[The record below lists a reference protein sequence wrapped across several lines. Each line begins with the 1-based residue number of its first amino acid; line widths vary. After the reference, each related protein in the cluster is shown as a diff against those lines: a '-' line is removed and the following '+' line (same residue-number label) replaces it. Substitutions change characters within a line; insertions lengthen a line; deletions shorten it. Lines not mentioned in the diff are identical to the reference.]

1 MKTSELQTAT
11 FTDIVF
17 DGRNKEYGA
26 YELRTL
32 YWKRLL
38 IALLITTILVII
50 GFFFFRIFGKEE
62 IARRVIPKHEFLVKE
77 YTTGQKKR
85 TEQKK
90 VEKKDTPKEQKLKVV
105 QNTEPIITKD
115 ATKPPERTEDK
126 ENAKNTGQTHQD
138 GDDEEKNKK
147 DGNNADSDGDGIAD
161 TDDICKNTYGVEN
174 SPLGKG
180 CPMPLDRDEDGIAD
194 TDDICPTVNA
204 QTGKYTGT
212 IGKGCPEKPKEE
224 VITKPDEVA
233 TFRGDWASFLSNN
246 IEYPDTED
254 EGVVIV
260 KYIVDLNGNISDVK
274 AVSGSVELRKE
285 AERAVR
291 SSSGRWAPAK
301 LGGKP
306 VKAYGSQK
314 VVFKRE

>member
-26 YELRTL
+26 YELRTHYSQRL
-32 YWKRLL
+32 WKSLAYTMILTVL
-38 IALLITTILVII
+38 IFTS
-50 GFFFFRIFGKEE
+50 FFLFGKKTAKNGDNFKNDTV
-62 IARRVIPKHEFLVKE
+62 ILRGVVIPPDVKKP
-77 YTTGQKKR
+77 TTPPPPPKS
-85 TEQKK
+85 TTPPPPK
-90 VEKKDTPKEQKLKVV
+90 VEMAQFSTPRMVEEPKNPMKS
-105 QNTEPIITKD
+105 QNQID
-115 ATKPPERTEDK
+115 QK
-126 ENAKNTGQTHQD
+126 ENIGEK
-138 GDDEEKNKK
+138 DEEGEKK
-147 DGNNADSDGDGIAD
+147 KEELKPEETSSGSGGNLIADSDNDGINNS
-161 TDDICKNTYGVEN
+161 DD
-174 SPLGKG
+174 
-180 CPMPLDRDEDGIAD
+180 A
-194 TDDICPTVNA
+194 CPTVNA
-204 QTGKYTGT
+204 QTGKYTGI

-233 TFRGDWASFLSNN
+233 TFRGDWASFLSNT

-306 VKAYGSQK
+306 VKAYGSQR